1 MRKQR
6 ALALLLLVA
15 GCSRC
20 GEKSAASAEELIPL
34 QAPFAIATAPLA
46 ALSGHLQALAT
57 RAESLPGGEQLADL
71 RKGIAARLGFD
82 PFTREGLLAAGIDPD
97 RAAAIGLL
105 APGKPADLIVA
116 VPLVNA
122 DLFMETAQRLAVE
135 RSGYTPTG
143 VGTRQAKVYAR
154 GSSQLG
160 IAILRGYGVIAR
172 GADAGQLIAQAA
184 ARKPEETLARDEGL
198 KAMRGKLGTG
208 QDFLIY
214 APKGS
219 PFPAQY
225 GAPPLPG
232 DVALSIASSA
242 QGLALRLI
250 AQLPPDAAAKAQA
263 VMPGGGAWLSG
274 LLPADAPLK
283 ARMGVA
289 APQLLGAL
297 MKIPQLAPLLE
308 KADLG
313 ELFASLAPGASL
325 SIGVAKTANL
335 GQVVD
340 YGLDWRRKSPFD
352 TVQLVALAEVADE
365 PRFTK
370 AIAALLPRL
379 PALGMQV
386 GRSAEAARIAGN
398 DFQVTYSGGKGALF
412 GWRKLDGR
420 TLAYVLGG
428 ALKPEELK
436 RGPADKSPE
445 AAVLA
450 QDAGA
455 AARADFG
462 KLYDAIHALPQE
474 SFGSGPQAYV
484 TRSLLGQ
491 VVDPLRPVRVTLGVM
506 AGPGSLDATLD
517 LELVAP

>member
-1 MRKQR
+1 
-6 ALALLLLVA
+6 
-15 GCSRC
+15 
-20 GEKSAASAEELIPL
+20 
-34 QAPFAIATAPLA
+34 LA
-46 ALSGHLQALAT
+46 A
-57 RAESLPGGEQLADL
+57 RAESLPGGEQLGDL
-71 RKGIAARLGFD
+71 RKGITARLGFD

-116 VPLVNA
+116 VPLTNA

-135 RSGYTPTG
+135 RSGYTPAG
-143 VGTRQAKVYAR
+143 EGTRQAKVFAR
-154 GSSQLG
+154 GNGQLG
-160 IAILRGYGVIAR
+160 IAVVRGYGLITR
-172 GADAGQLIAQAA
+172 GADAGALISQAA
-184 ARKPEETLARDEGL
+184 ARKPEETLARSEGL
-198 KAMRGKLGTG
+198 KAARSKLGGG

-232 DVALSIASSA
+232 DLALSIAPSA

-250 AQLPPDAAAKAQA
+250 AQMPPDAAAKAQA
-263 VMPGGGAWLSG
+263 VLPGGGAWLSG
-274 LLPADAPLK
+274 LLPAEAPVK

-289 APQLLGAL
+289 APQLLSLL
-297 MKIPQLAPLLE
+297 MKVPQLVPLLE

-325 SIGVAKTANL
+325 SLGVEKTANL
-335 GQVVD
+335 AQIVD

-365 PRFTK
+365 ARFTK
-370 AIAALLPRL
+370 AIDALLPRL
-379 PALGMQV
+379 PALGMQAV
-386 GRSAEAARIAGN
+386 RTG
-398 DFQVTYSGGKGALF
+398 DDVQVNYSGGKGALF
-412 GWRKLDGR
+412 GWRKLEGK
-420 TLAYVLGG
+420 TVAYVLGG
-428 ALKPEELK
+428 ALKPEDLK
-436 RGPADKSPE
+436 RAAADKSPE

-450 QDAGA
+450 QNAGA
-455 AARADFG
+455 AARADFS
-462 KLYDAIHALPQE
+462 KLYDAVHALPPE

-506 AGPGSLDATLD
+506 AGATSLDATLD